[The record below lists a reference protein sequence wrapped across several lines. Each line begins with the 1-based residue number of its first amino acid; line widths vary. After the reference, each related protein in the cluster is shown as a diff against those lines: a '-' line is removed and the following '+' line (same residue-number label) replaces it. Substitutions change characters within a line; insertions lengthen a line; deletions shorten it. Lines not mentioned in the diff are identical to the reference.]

1 MFNRGFT
8 SRANRIIK
16 VLAQDEA
23 KKFNSEKL
31 LQEHIIIAILKENE
45 GVAVRALQSLSVD
58 IRELVFDIEEYL
70 EKGSGPPYL
79 GEVVPSSDVQRMVE
93 FASEEAKNMG
103 YNYIGTE
110 HLLIGAMLD
119 PSSIVASVLEEH
131 NITVDKIKEAVV
143 KIIGFGKTNFKKDTV
158 KKTPYLDEFGKDL
171 TISAKKGKLDKVIG
185 RDIEIERV
193 IQILSRRNKN
203 NPVLIGEPGV
213 GKTAI
218 IEGLAQKIGV
228 GSVPDNLQNKRIISI
243 DLGQIVAG
251 TKYRGEFEER
261 MKKILKEIV
270 ENTNVIIF
278 IDEIHMLIGAGSA
291 EGTMD
296 ASNMLKP
303 MLSRG
308 EMRCIGATTLDE
320 YKKYIEKD
328 AALERRFQ
336 TVFVEEPS
344 VNDTIAILNGV
355 KYLYEAHHDVV
366 YSEEAI
372 KSAAFLSHRYI
383 SDRFLPDKALDLVD
397 EAGARVKIKTSN
409 KPQEILD
416 IEHEIELLN
425 QKKMLLI
432 KEQSF
437 EECEIIKNEVQD
449 LIAKKDLFL
458 FNQQKNEIK
467 TKTVVTENDILEVI
481 SSITKIPLS
490 RIEVS
495 ETKRLLKMEEELNR
509 GIVGQVEAI
518 KSISSSVRRSRAG
531 LSSKKRPIG
540 SFIFL
545 GPTGVGKTELAHLL
559 AEFIFGD
566 KDALIR
572 LDMSDF
578 MEKQNVSRLVGAPPG
593 YVGYDEGGLLTEKI
607 RRKPYS
613 VVLLDEIEKAH
624 PDVFNILLQVLEEGE
639 LQDNL
644 GHAVSF
650 RNTIIIMTSN
660 IGARQLNKDSS
671 VGFTLDANKDLAYK
685 EMKNAAMNELK
696 RAFNPEFLNRIDEV
710 VVFHHLTK
718 EDLSKIVDIMF
729 VETIESMREKD
740 IEIVLSD
747 EAKEFVIEKEYD
759 KKYGA
764 RPLRRTLQKEISD
777 PLSVELLSGRI
788 KEGDKILVTL
798 HGGEIVFVLNEESN
812 KSNIEMDSDRDKR
825 DMLNGQYSF
834 VNSNKF

>member
-23 KKFNSEKL
+23 KRFNSEKL
-31 LQEHIIIAILKENE
+31 LQEHIIIAILKEEE
-45 GVAVRALQSLSVD
+45 GVAVKALQSLGID
-58 IRELVFDIEEYL
+58 IRELIFDIEEYL
-70 EKGSGPPYL
+70 EKKDGPAYL
-79 GEVVPSSDVQRMVE
+79 GDVIPSSDVQRMIE
-93 FASEEAKNMG
+93 FAAEEAKNMG

-110 HLLIGAMLD
+110 HLLIAAMLD
-119 PSSIVASVLEEH
+119 PSSVVASVLEEH
-131 NITVDKIKEAVV
+131 NVTIGKMKDSVIR
-143 KIIGFGKTNFKKDTV
+143 IIGFGKTNFKKEAP

-171 TISAKKGKLDKVIG
+171 TILAKKGKLDKVVG

-193 IQILSRRNKN
+193 IQILSRRSKN

-218 IEGLAQKIGV
+218 VEGLAQKIV
-228 GSVPDNLQNKRIISI
+228 ANTVPDSLQNKRVISI

-261 MKKILKEIV
+261 IKRILKEII
-270 ENTNVIIF
+270 ENGNIIIF
-278 IDEIHMLIGAGSA
+278 IDEIHTLIGAGSA

-308 EMRCIGATTLDE
+308 EMQCIGATTLDE

-336 TVFVEEPS
+336 TIFVDEPS
-344 VNDTIAILNGV
+344 VEDTVTILNGV
-355 KYLYEAHHDVV
+355 KYLYEAHHDVT
-366 YSEEAI
+366 YSPEAI
-372 KSAAFLSHRYI
+372 KSAAYLSHRYI
-383 SDRFLPDKALDLVD
+383 SDRFLPDKALDLLD
-397 EAGARVKIKTSN
+397 EAGARVKIKNSD
-409 KPQEILD
+409 KPKEI
-416 IEHEIELLN
+416 IEIEKEIESLN
-425 QKKMLLI
+425 SKKAKLI
-432 KEQSF
+432 KEQLF
-437 EECEIIKNEVQD
+437 EECEVIKNEIQD
-449 LIAKKDLFL
+449 LISRKDNIFL
-458 FNQQKNEIK
+458 NQQKSEFKNKFI
-467 TKTVVTENDILEVI
+467 VTENDILEVI
-481 SSITKIPLS
+481 SSVTKIPLS
-490 RIEVS
+490 RIAES
-495 ETKRLLKMEEELNR
+495 ETKRLLKMEEELQKN
-509 GIVGQVEAI
+509 IIGQSDAI
-518 KSISSSVRRSRAG
+518 KTISSSVRRARAG
-531 LSSKKRPIG
+531 LASKKRPIG

-545 GPTGVGKTELAHLL
+545 GPTGVGKTELARLL

-572 LDMSDF
+572 IDMSDF

-593 YVGYDEGGLLTEKI
+593 FVGYDEGGLLTEKI

-613 VVLLDEIEKAH
+613 VILLDEIEKAH

-644 GHAVSF
+644 GHTVSF

-660 IGARQLNKDSS
+660 LGARQLNKDSS
-671 VGFTLDANKDLAYK
+671 MGFAVDNKEFAYK

-696 RAFNPEFLNRIDEV
+696 RVFNPEFLNRIDEV

-718 EDLSKIVDIMF
+718 EDLSKIIDIMF
-729 VETIESMREKD
+729 VETKDNMKEKN
-740 IEIVLSD
+740 IEIILTE
-747 EAKEFVIEKEYD
+747 EAKNYIIEKEYD

-764 RPLRRTLQKEISD
+764 RPLRRSLQREISD
-777 PLSVELLSGRI
+777 SLSIELLSGRF
-788 KEGDKILVTL
+788 KEGDKIMVTL
-798 HGGEIVFVLNEESN
+798 HGGEIVFVLDEINSVINE
-812 KSNIEMDSDRDKR
+812 NINEQI
-825 DMLNGQYSF
+825 L
-834 VNSNKF
+834 V